1 MKRALKRTAVW
12 LMVMLIM
19 ISGSAAVYA
28 DTYHEL
34 RDTEIEL
41 LLPDSWEYDE
51 IEKSLSEGYS
61 YEWIAETYE
70 DFDSDNGLCMDL
82 YYMHDFIGGAEV
94 CNITGDDDGREYF
107 ELYGKAAIETL
118 YDELDWGESIE
129 FGEVSLYEGE
139 YSNQLMV
146 PIEGDYGDGTVFDHV
161 IYLDCE
167 MLYEANDDGERA
179 VVHMIKMFYR
189 GDELPMDAADIKTA
203 EEIAD
208 NFYDYGYYEN
218 GYFGKGN
225 GIGSEIFEFILT
237 ILPFVVLIPGMIAAG
252 IKKLPDLLGESETI
266 SKKSRP
272 KKKKPTPMPTEKK
285 SFGRKESK
293 RRSAE
298 IKQLESKSMKESSFG
313 RAVDSGP
320 KKAMTSEE
328 RYLQS
333 LHTLRKSGLLTREE
347 MVDMLE
353 RHERNKSYKRSK

>member
-1 MKRALKRTAVW
+1 MRKTLKRLTALLAV
-12 LMVMLIM
+12 LLVMA
-19 ISGSAAVYA
+19 SGSAVVYA

-41 LLPDSWEYDE
+41 LLPESWECDE
-51 IEKSLSEGYS
+51 VDRSISEGYS

-70 DFDSDNGLCMDL
+70 DIDDDSELWMDL
-82 YYMHDFIGGAEV
+82 YYMHDFIGGTEV
-94 CNITGDDDGREYF
+94 CNITGDDDGQEYF
-107 ELYGKAAIETL
+107 DLYGRDAIETL

-139 YSNQLMV
+139 YGDQLMV
-146 PIEGDYGDGTVFDHV
+146 PIKGDYGDGTVFDNV

-167 MLYEANDDGERA
+167 TVYEANEDGARA

-189 GDELPMDAADIKTA
+189 SDELPMDAADIKTA

-208 NFYDYGYYEN
+208 NFYDYGYYEK
-218 GYFGKGN
+218 GYFGKG
-225 GIGSEIFEFILT
+225 GMGSEIFDFILT

-252 IKKLPDLLGESETI
+252 IKKLPDLLGESDSA
-266 SKKSRP
+266 SKKN
-272 KKKKPTPMPTEKK
+272 KQEKKKPTPMPAEKK
-285 SFGRKESK
+285 SFGKK
-293 RRSAE
+293 RRKQMTAE
-298 IKQLESKSMKESSFG
+298 IKRLERKP
-313 RAVDSGP
+313 AVSSGP

-347 MVDMLE
+347 MADMLE
-353 RHERNKSYKRSK
+353 RHERNRSSRRRN

>member
-1 MKRALKRTAVW
+1 MRKTLKRLTALLAV
-12 LMVMLIM
+12 LLVMV
-19 ISGSAAVYA
+19 SGSAVVYA

-61 YEWIAETYE
+61 YEWIADVYE
-70 DFDSDNGLCMDL
+70 NVSDDNGLWMGL

-94 CNITGDDDGREYF
+94 CNITGDDDGQEYF
-107 ELYGKAAIETL
+107 DLYGKAAIETL

-139 YSNQLMV
+139 YGDQLMV
-146 PIEGDYGDGTVFDHV
+146 PIEGDYGDGTTFYHV

-167 MLYEANDDGERA
+167 TVYEENEDGERA

-189 GDELPMDAADIKTA
+189 GDELLMDEADIKTA

-218 GYFGKGN
+218 GYFGKDD
-225 GIGSEIFEFILT
+225 GIGSEIFDFILT

-252 IKKLPDLLGESETI
+252 IKKLPDLLGESDSA
-266 SKKSRP
+266 SKKN
-272 KKKKPTPMPTEKK
+272 KQEKKKPTPMPAEKK
-285 SFGRKESK
+285 SFGKK
-293 RRSAE
+293 RRKQMTAE
-298 IKQLESKSMKESSFG
+298 TKRLERKP
-313 RAVDSGP
+313 AVSSGP

-347 MVDMLE
+347 MADMLE
-353 RHERNKSYKRSK
+353 RHERNRNSRRRN

>member
-1 MKRALKRTAVW
+1 MRKTLKRLTALLAV
-12 LMVMLIM
+12 LLVMV
-19 ISGSAAVYA
+19 SGSAVVYA

-51 IEKSLSEGYS
+51 VDRSVSEGYS
-61 YEWIAETYE
+61 YEWIADVYE
-70 DFDSDNGLCMDL
+70 NVNDDSELWMGL
-82 YYMHDFIGGAEV
+82 YYMHDFIGGADV
-94 CNITGDDDGREYF
+94 CNITGDDDGQEYF
-107 ELYGKAAIETL
+107 GLYGKDAIETL

-139 YSNQLMV
+139 YGDQLMV
-146 PIEGDYGDGTVFDHV
+146 PIEGDYGDGTTFYHV

-167 MLYEANDDGERA
+167 TVYEENEDGERA

-189 GDELPMDAADIKTA
+189 NDELPMDAADIKTA

-208 NFYDYGYYEN
+208 NFYDYGYYEK
-218 GYFGKGN
+218 GYFGKG
-225 GIGSEIFEFILT
+225 GMGSEIFDFILT

-252 IKKLPDLLGESETI
+252 IKKLPDLLGESERT
-266 SKKSRP
+266 SKKNKQ
-272 KKKKPTPMPTEKK
+272 KKKKPTPMPVEK
-285 SFGRKESK
+285 
-293 RRSAE
+293 
-298 IKQLESKSMKESSFG
+298 SSFG
-313 RAVDSGP
+313 KKGRKQMMSEIKKYERKPMKDRSLERAIDSGS

-347 MVDMLE
+347 MADMLE
-353 RHERNKSYKRSK
+353 RHERNRNSRRRN